1 MHIHNADIA
10 SVFNEIA
17 DLLEIESG
25 NPFRIR
31 AYRNAARTMETLAP
45 SAHDL
50 IDEGRDL
57 SELPGIGADL
67 AGKIAEIVHGEG
79 TCALRD
85 QLRGELPE
93 QIDKLLRIPG
103 LGPKRVKLLYQERGI
118 HTPEQLLRAAQEGQ
132 LRTIHGLGEK
142 AEQRILEAV
151 QSQLS
156 KTKRYS
162 IALAAQLVEPLVRY
176 LKQHPATGRVEAAGS
191 FRRRKET
198 VGDVD
203 MVASSERMEE
213 VTAHFVQ
220 YDQVARVLSHGPTRA
235 SVELRQGMQ
244 VDLRVVEPKSFGAAL
259 HYFTGSKAHNIEIR
273 TLALKRD
280 LKINEYGV
288 FAGEQRIA
296 GETEESV
303 FAAVGLPFIPP
314 ELRENRG
321 EIEAARDGRLPHL
334 LTLHDI
340 KGDLHCHTTASDG
353 RNSLRDMV
361 QAAQGRGLAWL
372 GISDHARHGG
382 WSVDADALARQS
394 GEIDRLNEELEGI
407 TILKGAEVDILEDGT
422 LDLPEA
428 ALARLDYAIASVHTG
443 LDLPRDQQ
451 TARVLRAMDHPCV
464 AVLGHPTGRLLLARG
479 PIELDVERVIRHAR
493 QCGCALELDAQPARL
508 DLNDSY
514 CMMARDE
521 GVLVALDSDAHS
533 VLDFDDLRFGL
544 GQARRGWL
552 EKRDVLNT
560 RTLAQLRSLL
570 AKKRSA
576 ARAV

>member
-10 SVFNEIA
+10 AVFTEIA

-45 SAHDL
+45 SAEDL
-50 IDEGRDL
+50 LNEGRDL
-57 SELPGIGADL
+57 CELTGIGKDL
-67 AGKIAEIVHGEG
+67 AGKIAEIVHGGG
-79 TCALRD
+79 TCALRE
-85 QLRGELPE
+85 QLRGELPPE
-93 QIDKLLRIPG
+93 IDRLLRVPG
-103 LGPKRVKLLYQERGI
+103 LGPKRVKLLYDERGI

-132 LRTIHGLGEK
+132 LRTIRGLGEK
-142 AEQRILEAV
+142 AEQKILEAV

-156 KTKRYS
+156 KSRRFS

-176 LKQHPATGRVEAAGS
+176 LKQHPAVLRVEPAGS
-191 FRRRKET
+191 LRRMKET

-203 MVASSERMEE
+203 IVVSSAHMEE
-213 VTAHFVQ
+213 VTQHFVQ
-220 YDQVARVLSHGPTRA
+220 HDGVGRVLSHGPTRA

-244 VDLRVVEPKSFGAAL
+244 VDLRVVPPESFGAAL
-259 HYFTGSKAHNIEIR
+259 HYFTGSKAHNIEVR

-288 FAGEQRIA
+288 FAGEERIA

-303 FAAVGLPFIPP
+303 FASVGLPFIAP

-321 EIEAARDGRLPHL
+321 EIEAARDGKLPHL
-334 LTLHDI
+334 VTLADL
-340 KGDLHCHTTASDG
+340 KGDLHSHTTASDG
-353 RNSLRDMV
+353 RNSLREM
-361 QAAQGRGLAWL
+361 ALEAKRRGLAYL
-372 GISDHARHGG
+372 GVTDHARHGG
-382 WSVDADALARQS
+382 WSVDAEALARQAE
-394 GEIDRLNEELEGI
+394 EIDRLNAELDGF

-422 LDLPEA
+422 LDLA
-428 ALARLDYAIASVHTG
+428 DDVLRKLDYAIGSVHTAFE
-443 LDLPRDQQ
+443 LPREKQ
-451 TARVLRAMDHPCV
+451 TARILRAMDHPCV
-464 AVLGHPTGRLLLARG
+464 SLLGHPTGRLLMQRNG
-479 PIELDVERVIRHAR
+479 YELDVERVIRHAK

-521 GVLVALDSDAHS
+521 GVLISIDADAHS
-533 VLDFDDLRFGL
+533 VLDFDDIRYGI

-552 EKRDVLNT
+552 EKRNVLNT
-560 RTLAQLRSLL
+560 RSLAQLKAVL
-570 AKKRSA
+570 KRKA
-576 ARAV
+576 AH